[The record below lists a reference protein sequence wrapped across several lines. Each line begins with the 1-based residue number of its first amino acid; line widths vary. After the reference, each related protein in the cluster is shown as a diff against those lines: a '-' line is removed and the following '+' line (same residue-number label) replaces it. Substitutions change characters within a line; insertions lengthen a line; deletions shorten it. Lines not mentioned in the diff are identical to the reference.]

1 MFKRLLNQVV
11 VDLRIRPKGPI
22 LIKSGQV
29 EVGGV
34 DMSFV
39 RTWRHGGWEPFLPG
53 TSLKGMLRSHAERIA
68 RTVNPEHGACDPFSD
83 VFCGNRFQARE
94 DDKKTL
100 STDQVYRES
109 CPICRLFGST
119 FFAGRFSPG
128 DAYVAEGA
136 PVPTIQKRDGVGIDR
151 FTGGARGGA
160 KFEFEVITEGE
171 FQSHLYMHNVEL
183 WQLGLFAFLAQ
194 DLADGFMRLGFGKSR
209 GLGDIRAEVKSVQI
223 SYLGPNTTPQPSDSQ
238 VELWGVGKQWTIA
251 GSGHGDYG
259 FDTPDIAGPLAFDA
273 QNGHQLRTTYIWTK
287 ADSIKALWEAVAPLW
302 VSYVKRWETPASMQR
317 G

>member
-11 VDLRIRPKGPI
+11 IDLRLRPEGAI
-22 LIKSGQV
+22 LIRSGQV

-39 RTWRHGGWEPFLPG
+39 RTWRHGVLEPFLPG

-68 RTVNPEHGACDPFSD
+68 RTVNPEHGACDPFSE
-83 VFCGNRFQARE
+83 VFCGKRFQVRE
-94 DDKKTL
+94 DNKETL
-100 STDQVYRES
+100 TTEQVYCES

-119 FFAGRFSPG
+119 FFAGRFSPS
-128 DAYVAEGA
+128 DAYVAKGT
-136 PVPTIQKRDGVGIDR
+136 PVPAIQKRDGVGIDR

-171 FQSHLYMHNVEL
+171 FQSNLYMRNVEL

-194 DLADGFMRLGFGKSR
+194 DLADGFVRLGFGKSR
-209 GLGDIRAEVKSVQI
+209 GLGDIRGEVKSVQI
-223 SYLGPNTTPQPSDSQ
+223 SYLGTDTTPQPSDGR
-238 VELWGVGKQWTIA
+238 VELWGVGKQWAIA
-251 GSGHGDYG
+251 GGGRGNYG
-259 FDTPDIAGPLAFDA
+259 FDTPDVAGPLAFDD
-273 QNGHQLRTTYIWTK
+273 QSGHQLRCTYTWNK
-287 ADSIKALWEAVAPLW
+287 ADSLKALWEAVAPLW
-302 VSYVKRWETPASMQR
+302 LSYVKRWETPAKMHR